1 MHDAGNWGGEMWKQ
15 SVLIGV
21 WIIWGVIKN
30 VWKLIVIVVGYA
42 TLNVLKPTDLY
53 TTNGM
58 IWFANYVSVAFLKL
72 SHIARWAVLNSKKT
86 KKKGTLNQDTCDH
99 LCVHGVF
106 FSSGRC
112 L

>member
-42 TLNVLKPTDLY
+42 TLNVLKPIGLS
-53 TTNGM
+53 
-58 IWFANYVSVAFLKL
+58 ILKGL
-72 SHIARWAVLNSKKT
+72 IL
-86 KKKGTLNQDTCDH
+86 
-99 LCVHGVF
+99 
-106 FSSGRC
+106 
-112 L
+112 